1 MKLKLI
7 GCMLLLSILT
17 GCVAAVVAGAA
28 AGGIVVFERR
38 SLSMI
43 EKDARIFHLVHTA
56 IVQDPKF
63 YDSRIVV
70 SSFNQVVLLV
80 GQTPAASLRVLAEK
94 VAQDTPNVRRVYNE
108 ITIGM
113 PLPISKRSKDTWI
126 TSQVRTRMLA
136 QKGLESGSIHVIT
149 ENSIVYLMG
158 IVTPEQ
164 SDLAVYAARQVNGVN
179 KVVKVFQ
186 YIR

>member
-1 MKLKLI
+1 MKIKAI
-7 GCMLLLSILT
+7 VFLLLGSLLT
-17 GCVAAVVAGAA
+17 GCVAVMVAGAA
-28 AGGIVVFERR
+28 GGLVVYERR
-38 SLSMI
+38 SISMI
-43 EKDARIFHLVHTA
+43 EKDARIFHVVHTA
-56 IVQDPKF
+56 IAPDPRF
-63 YDSRIVV
+63 HESRIVV

-94 VAQDTPNVRRVYNE
+94 IAQGAPKVRRVYNE
-108 ITIGM
+108 ITVGF
-113 PLPISKRSKDTWI
+113 PLSLSQQSKDTWV

-149 ENSIVYLMG
+149 ENSTVYLMG

-164 SDLAVYAARQVNGVN
+164 ASLAVFAARQVKGVSS
-179 KVVKVFQ
+179 VVKVFQ